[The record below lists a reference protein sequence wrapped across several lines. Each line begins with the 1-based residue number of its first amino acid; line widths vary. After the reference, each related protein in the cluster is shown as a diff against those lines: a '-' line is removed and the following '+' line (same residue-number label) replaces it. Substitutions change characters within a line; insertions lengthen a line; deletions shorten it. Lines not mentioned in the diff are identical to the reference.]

1 MHSEHTLCSF
11 RNIQGIWKVFSK
23 DTPSHPTLWKFQLSF
38 RYFFRFFSCTETPIP
53 HPQEILILPVG
64 GGVRIFSGTAHY
76 KVMLSLLSASAYR
89 FWMNCSISVQLISC
103 DCDAQDF
110 LKQWK
115 RSTEIYNNSIY
126 SQDWLPFIR
135 TTSSKKRFLE
145 YVMIFSAFIVF
156 FFFVAAIF
164 FSCSTRAK
172 CSAKSY
178 SWKHN
183 CNYLRSVSLLFLIL
197 SFVHLSPWSSIPCS
211 SLGQGHCVVFLSKTP
226 PSHSAPLHPSV

>member
-1 MHSEHTLCSF
+1 
-11 RNIQGIWKVFSK
+11 
-23 DTPSHPTLWKFQLSF
+23 
-38 RYFFRFFSCTETPIP
+38 
-53 HPQEILILPVG
+53 
-64 GGVRIFSGTAHY
+64 
-76 KVMLSLLSASAYR
+76 
-89 FWMNCSISVQLISC
+89 MNCSMSVQLISC

-183 CNYLRSVSLLFLIL
+183 CNYLGSVSLLFLIL

-226 PSHSAPLHPSV
+226 PSHSAPLHPSA